1 MVSFIFILVAYTP
14 TEGHPVRPSFHLHSC
29 IVCHDTGLPCLIH
42 SFCIPPHRR
51 FSRKRFYFVCVCF
64 MHAGECRGQKRAP
77 DPLRLELQV
86 VVGCLA
92 QVLGLLPERVFII
105 VGPSI

>member
-1 MVSFIFILVAYTP
+1 
-14 TEGHPVRPSFHLHSC
+14 
-29 IVCHDTGLPCLIH
+29 
-42 SFCIPPHRR
+42 
-51 FSRKRFYFVCVCF
+51 

-105 VGPSI
+105 MGPSI